1 MTQVRALEIL
11 RSFIA
16 TVEPADDYAA
26 LHIKQAE
33 NALNYLENWCIQT
46 TEP

>member
-1 MTQVRALEIL
+1 MSQERALEIL
-11 RSFIA
+11 RTFIT

-26 LHIKQAE
+26 LQIKQAE
-33 NALNYLENWCIQT
+33 KALNYLENWCIKT